1 MVHVFTLAHLT
12 IKRNYDQNSLMS
24 NFVHRT
30 SPLIVN
36 GFKSNTV
43 RSIFLLL
50 LLVTCYLLLVTFSPA
65 YAQEGG
71 LKAPGGSIATD
82 LKVETIPQYIV
93 NAMFLIA
100 AFLAVAYLMFGGIKW
115 ITSRGDKI
123 AVESARKHIV
133 AAVIGLVIVAGSFF
147 ALNVV
152 FRLLGAD
159 NPLEEGFKL
168 QTLDEV
174 NEEVETGN

>member
-1 MVHVFTLAHLT
+1 MVHVFTLAYLT
-12 IKRNYDQNSLMS
+12 TKRNYDQNSLMS
-24 NFVHRT
+24 NFVYRT
-30 SPLIVN
+30 SLIASS
-36 GFKSNTV
+36 KTL
-43 RSIFLLL
+43 RSMVLFLAI
-50 LLVTCYLLLVTFSPA
+50 VTCYLMLVTFSPV

-71 LKAPGGSIATD
+71 LKAPGGSINTE
-82 LKVETIPQYIV
+82 LKIETIPQVIV
-93 NAMFLIA
+93 NYMFIIA

-152 FRLLGAD
+152 FTLLGAD
-159 NPLEEGFKL
+159 NPLKDGFKF

-174 NEEVETGN
+174 NEEVE

>member
-1 MVHVFTLAHLT
+1 MSKKILASAST
-12 IKRNYDQNSLMS
+12 AITY
-24 NFVHRT
+24 F
-30 SPLIVN
+30 
-36 GFKSNTV
+36 
-43 RSIFLLL
+43 
-50 LLVTCYLLLVTFSPA
+50 LVTASV

-71 LKAPGGSIATD
+71 LKAPGGSVATN

-152 FRLLGAD
+152 FRLLGAE

-168 QTLDEV
+168 KTLQEV
-174 NEEVETGN
+174 DEEVGQ

>member
-1 MVHVFTLAHLT
+1 MSRPKILAAATSAITYLYVTVSVFA
-12 IKRNYDQNSLMS
+12 QN
-24 NFVHRT
+24 
-30 SPLIVN
+30 
-36 GFKSNTV
+36 K
-43 RSIFLLL
+43 
-50 LLVTCYLLLVTFSPA
+50 
-65 YAQEGG
+65 G
-71 LKAPGGSIATD
+71 LQAPGGSLAADT
-82 LKVETIPQYIV
+82 KVEAIPQYIV
-93 NAMFLIA
+93 NTMFLIA

-152 FRLLGAD
+152 FRLLGAE

-168 QTLDEV
+168 QTIKEV
-174 NEEVETGN
+174 NEKLGE

>member
-1 MVHVFTLAHLT
+1 
-12 IKRNYDQNSLMS
+12 MS
-24 NFVHRT
+24 NSGYRLQGLGYRKIFVLLSLLALT
-30 SPLIVN
+30 AY
-36 GFKSNTV
+36 
-43 RSIFLLL
+43 FLLL
-50 LLVTCYLLLVTFSPA
+50 TAFHPVF
-65 YAQEGG
+65 AQEKSG
-71 LKAPGGSIATD
+71 LQAPGGSLAANTKI
-82 LKVETIPQYIV
+82 ETIPQVVV
-93 NAMFLIA
+93 NYMFIIA

-159 NPLEEGFKL
+159 NPLEKGFKF
-168 QTLDEV
+168 QTIQEIDQGT
-174 NEEVETGN
+174 NK

>member
-12 IKRNYDQNSLMS
+12 IKRNYDQNSLM
-24 NFVHRT
+24 
-30 SPLIVN
+30 P
-36 GFKSNTV
+36 KK
-43 RSIFLLL
+43 FLASASTAITYF
-50 LLVTCYLLLVTFSPA
+50 LVTASV

-71 LKAPGGSIATD
+71 LKAPGGSLAANTKI
-82 LKVETIPQYIV
+82 ETIPQYIV
-93 NAMFLIA
+93 NSMFLIA

-115 ITSRGDKI
+115 ITSRGDKM

-159 NPLEEGFKL
+159 NPLEKGFVL
-168 QTLDEV
+168 QPISELDQ
-174 NEEVETGN
+174 ETGN